1 MVLFRTNNN
10 KLTTALFRANINQ
23 IKHALSC
30 VSKQCA
36 LIARIIYVYNVTY
49 CCHVKNAWIWVPTP
63 QAL

>member
-49 CCHVKNAWIWVPTP
+49 GCHVKNA
-63 QAL
+63 